1 MAQYVWY
8 GGFAAEPIFGLD
20 TGKLGFQSTCFD
32 KLQTGSTA
40 VPRAHNT
47 EGYNL
52 KHINKIRW
60 SKEVIN
66 TRPQSI
72 ELSKE
77 EDEDQSTIFLTQ
89 QGVYQ
94 LEFVLFIPE

>member
-1 MAQYVWY
+1 M
-8 GGFAAEPIFGLD
+8 
-20 TGKLGFQSTCFD
+20 
-32 KLQTGSTA
+32 
-40 VPRAHNT
+40 
-47 EGYNL
+47 
-52 KHINKIRW
+52 NKIRW

-94 LEFVLFIPE
+94 LEFVLFIPEQSLSPTILIKLDDK